1 MVVTFRLWNRQE
13 KGEKKEKRQDEKVC
27 LLRMNLIAREH
38 GEKNV
43 FGRWF
48 LGTPVNSGFAGL
60 RFWEKSP
67 KTRK

>member
-13 KGEKKEKRQDEKVC
+13 KGEKRQDKKVC
-27 LLRMNLIAREH
+27 PLRMILLATEH

-48 LGTPVNSGFAGL
+48 LAIGLFTGFVEGGTF
-60 RFWEKSP
+60 R
-67 KTRK
+67 